1 MDLEAISYLKI
12 NHIDFQIGNE
22 RKREFRAAEI
32 RFYLHKLIARPRS
45 GFYLHKLS
53 VGAIL
58 KKATDDMALFV
69 ATPIFKFRPTCDR
82 FRYWVS
88 HGKLLGKFPAARA
101 KWSRNPIKRTAY
113 RYNFLLGTQT

>member
-1 MDLEAISYLKI
+1 MKMAVLLKGNGSRGHFLFENPSLI
-12 NHIDFQIGNE
+12 NFQIGNE

-32 RFYLHKLIARPRS
+32 RFYLHKLFARPRS

-69 ATPIFKFRPTCDR
+69 ATPIFNFDR
-82 FRYWVS
+82 LAVGFAIGCRT
-88 HGKLLGKFPAARA
+88 GKNFPLRGL
-101 KWSRNPIKRTAY
+101 NGQEI
-113 RYNFLLGTQT
+113 L